1 MKNILSFGE
10 GTIFEEGY
18 GFSPKKIM
26 RDPTISIE
34 LKGFYAYISS
44 YTGNGKTAWPGTKR
58 IMQELGIGKE
68 LLFKLIKEAQE
79 KGLIKVEKVRNN
91 KGQFTNN
98 QYSLVIE
105 PTKAQLKPCPD
116 SPDTATPD
124 TAPPYPARP
133 DTNSNIDLI
142 VTFTNSN
149 SNYSSSQKPNTTE
162 YKLAELLKQKILDNH
177 PTAKVPR
184 DLTKWAAEIER
195 AIRIDKRD
203 PAKLAKVISWGQSD
217 PFWRANILSAKKL
230 REKYD
235 TLYLQMERGENNR
248 KPGSNSGSY
257 QREVDEFANLDFSKF
272 QYNGGG

>member
-1 MKNILSFGE
+1 
-10 GTIFEEGY
+10 
-18 GFSPKKIM
+18 M
-26 RDPTISIE
+26 RDPSISIE

-149 SNYSSSQKPNTTE
+149 SNILPGNKEPKNSYAEFVTLTETE
-162 YKLAELLKQKILDNH
+162 YNKLIERYGEEKTKRMIEVLDNYKG
-177 PTAKVPR
+177 ANGKKYKS
-184 DLTKWAAEIER
+184 DYR
-195 AIRIDKRD
+195 AILNWVVERVEREEKRGQ
-203 PAKLAKVISWGQSD
+203 AKTPRAFQSLKEWIED
-217 PFWRANILSAKKL
+217 
-230 REKYD
+230 D
-235 TLYLQMERGENNR
+235 
-248 KPGSNSGSY
+248 
-257 QREVDEFANLDFSKF
+257 
-272 QYNGGG
+272 

>member
-1 MKNILSFGE
+1 MFFI
-10 GTIFEEGY
+10 
-18 GFSPKKIM
+18 
-26 RDPTISIE
+26 
-34 LKGFYAYISS
+34 YAYISS

-133 DTNSNIDLI
+133 DTNSNIDPT
-142 VTFTNSN
+142 VTDTNSN
-149 SNYSSSQKPNTTE
+149 NNYSSLQ
-162 YKLAELLKQKILDNH
+162 YKLAELLKQKILENH
-177 PTAKVPR
+177 PTAKVPQ
-184 DLTKWAAEIER
+184 DLARWAAEIER
-195 AIRIDKRD
+195 TIRIDKRD
-203 PAKLAKVISWGQSD
+203 PSELAKVITWCQSD
-217 PFWRANILSAKKL
+217 TFWRANILSAKKL

-248 KPGSNSGSY
+248 KPWSNPRPT
-257 QREVDEFANLDFSKF
+257 QREDEFANLDLSKF
-272 QYNGGG
+272 QFRDGG